1 MTNLQAHTYKGHFLE
16 LKRRLIYVI
25 LFFAVAFICSYY
37 FRESFAQMLV
47 EPLIKLKAT
56 STKIIYTALPEAFL
70 AYLQLSLFSALIL
83 TTPFISYQIYT
94 FLAPGLYSFEK
105 TIAKILFILVP
116 ILFLI
121 ACIFVYFLIIPV
133 AWDFFLGFGF
143 INNMPVVFEARIS
156 QYFGLIIKL
165 MVSFG
170 IAFELPVILIV
181 LFLLKIISLQGMIK
195 KRRIAIVINFILA
208 AILTPPDVLTQFML
222 ALPMCLL
229 YEVAILVCKNIN
241 QFKNK
246 ND

>member
-1 MTNLQAHTYKGHFLE
+1 M
-16 LKRRLIYVI
+16 
-25 LFFAVAFICSYY
+25 
-37 FRESFAQMLV
+37 
-47 EPLIKLKAT
+47 
-56 STKIIYTALPEAFL
+56 PEAFL